1 VAYPRSDMNI
11 WLLSLGVAGILG
23 AGLWYVSL
31 LRRWAPGLHV
41 AFLSKGEMP
50 TQSLYLW
57 LLTVLLSESFAVNA
71 FPGNQGGFSI
81 VGGVA
86 VAFVLSELG
95 RWWHNR
101 TVPAAVPEPPA
112 DWFPDTDHP
121 DGTSQP

>member
-1 VAYPRSDMNI
+1 MNI
-11 WLLSLGVAGILG
+11 WLFSLGLFGILA
-23 AGLWYVSL
+23 AGLWYVNL
-31 LRRWAPGLHV
+31 LGHWAPGLHV

-57 LLTVLLSESFAVNA
+57 LLTVLVGESFVVNA
-71 FPGNQGGFSI
+71 FPGNRGGFSI

-101 TVPAAVPEPPA
+101 TVPESAPEPPTE
-112 DWFPDTDHP
+112 WFPDSARP
-121 DGTSQP
+121 DGQD

>member
-11 WLLSLGVAGILG
+11 WLFSLGLVGILA
-23 AGLWYVSL
+23 AGLWYVNL
-31 LRRWAPGLHV
+31 LGHWAPGLHV

-57 LLTVLLSESFAVNA
+57 LLTVLVGESFVVNA
-71 FPGNQGGFSI
+71 FPGNRGGFSI

-101 TVPAAVPEPPA
+101 TVPESAPEPPTE
-112 DWFPDTDHP
+112 WFPDSARP
-121 DGTSQP
+121 DGQD

>member
-11 WLLSLGVAGILG
+11 WLLSLGLVGIVA
-23 AGLWYVSL
+23 AGFWYVNL
-31 LRRWAPGLHV
+31 LGHWAPGLRV

-50 TQSLYLW
+50 TQSMYLW
-57 LLTVLLSESFAVNA
+57 LLTVLVSESFVVNA
-71 FPGNQGGFSI
+71 FPGNRGGFSI

-101 TVPAAVPEPPA
+101 TVPAASPEPPPE
-112 DWFPDTDHP
+112 WFPGGDAP
-121 DGTSQP
+121 DDSTAS

>member
-1 VAYPRSDMNI
+1 MAYPRSDMNI
-11 WLLSLGVAGILG
+11 WLLSLGLVGILA
-23 AGLWYVSL
+23 AGLWYVNL
-31 LRRWAPGLHV
+31 LGHWAPGLHV

-57 LLTVLLSESFAVNA
+57 LLTVLVGESFVVNA
-71 FPGNQGGFSI
+71 FPGNRGGFSI

-101 TVPAAVPEPPA
+101 TVPESAPEPPTE
-112 DWFPDTDHP
+112 WFPDSARP
-121 DGTSQP
+121 DGQD